1 MPRVSQHPKETS
13 FNMRLDAKLKA
24 AFTKAA
30 EAEDK
35 PAAQVVR
42 TFMRAY
48 VERSRRRA
56 SEAAARRQ
64 SLEAAEYARNPRSDE
79 YAVMRE
85 IEAELADESF
95 WADSLQ

>member
-48 VERSRRRA
+48 VQRSKRRA
-56 SEAAARRQ
+56 IEASARKHSLEAAAR
-64 SLEAAEYARNPRSDE
+64 ARDPLSDE

-85 IEAELADESF
+85 IETELADESF
-95 WADSLQ
+95 WTDDSL